1 MQTMSTVK
9 KSIITAVCIALCY
22 VLPLLFHGIQGAG
35 QIFCPMHIPV
45 FLCGLVCGWQF
56 GLLCGLAGPA
66 LSSALCGM
74 PPVSIL
80 PSMMIELAVY
90 GLIAGIMMRCVRTR
104 HVYADLYISLIVA
117 IVAGRVVNG
126 LVNALIFARGSYSMA
141 TWVAG
146 SVVKSWPG
154 TVIQLVFIPSIVF
167 ALMKARLIPER
178 YPKEVPMIER
188 SDVISFFDRCAP
200 DWDAEMI
207 RNEPVIRT
215 ILDNADIRAGVD
227 VLDVACGTGVLFP
240 DYLARDVHSVT
251 GVDIAPE
258 MARRAAEKFPDAR
271 VTVLCGDIETV
282 PLPQQF
288 DRCMVYNAFPHF
300 PDPARLIAHL
310 ATLLKPGGRLSVA
323 HGMSRAMLDRHHAGA
338 ASTVSVSLISETE
351 LAARMAPYF
360 DVDVVIS
367 DDRMY
372 QVCGTKK

>member
-66 LSSALCGM
+66 LSSALSGM

-178 YPKEVPMIER
+178 YQKEVP
-188 SDVISFFDRCAP
+188 
-200 DWDAEMI
+200 
-207 RNEPVIRT
+207 
-215 ILDNADIRAGVD
+215 ADD
-227 VLDVACGTGVLFP
+227 
-240 DYLARDVHSVT
+240 
-251 GVDIAPE
+251 
-258 MARRAAEKFPDAR
+258 
-271 VTVLCGDIETV
+271 
-282 PLPQQF
+282 
-288 DRCMVYNAFPHF
+288 
-300 PDPARLIAHL
+300 
-310 ATLLKPGGRLSVA
+310 
-323 HGMSRAMLDRHHAGA
+323 
-338 ASTVSVSLISETE
+338 
-351 LAARMAPYF
+351 
-360 DVDVVIS
+360 
-367 DDRMY
+367 
-372 QVCGTKK
+372 

>member
-45 FLCGLVCGWQF
+45 
-56 GLLCGLAGPA
+56 LLCGLAGPA

-178 YPKEVPMIER
+178 YPKEVP
-188 SDVISFFDRCAP
+188 
-200 DWDAEMI
+200 
-207 RNEPVIRT
+207 
-215 ILDNADIRAGVD
+215 ADD
-227 VLDVACGTGVLFP
+227 
-240 DYLARDVHSVT
+240 
-251 GVDIAPE
+251 
-258 MARRAAEKFPDAR
+258 
-271 VTVLCGDIETV
+271 
-282 PLPQQF
+282 
-288 DRCMVYNAFPHF
+288 
-300 PDPARLIAHL
+300 
-310 ATLLKPGGRLSVA
+310 
-323 HGMSRAMLDRHHAGA
+323 
-338 ASTVSVSLISETE
+338 
-351 LAARMAPYF
+351 
-360 DVDVVIS
+360 
-367 DDRMY
+367 
-372 QVCGTKK
+372 